1 MSHPILSEE
10 RLSHIARLVVD
21 GIWDDDLVD
30 YTDDDAALR
39 AAKKGLAD
47 FVKIVSEVD
56 SSARA
61 KVASLKRGVVEG
73 SPEWDVL
80 FSKYFE
86 EELQRRGAR

>member
-1 MSHPILSEE
+1 MSQPILSEE

-47 FVKIVSEVD
+47 FVKVVSEVD